1 MMNATAKCA
10 PISRMIWI
18 TLSLMLGVLLAPT
31 SSPAQGNFTIVHT
44 PLDYTPRSEPLT
56 IQATIQPK
64 SDLRYATV
72 YYRRP
77 GNASYGSAF
86 MKEGRG
92 SNFTVEIPANQV
104 TGHGIEYYISIRDK
118 TDAEKLLYGSPTEPV
133 YVSTKNIAVL
143 FTRRDGPNYG
153 EVLDGIKST
162 AKGRLTEYYMEG
174 DRNQGEAILK
184 QAILGSQKADLI
196 ISVGKLAAELC
207 KKEVDDVPVVFTMV
221 SNPFKLG
228 LNNKENMTGVSVG
241 VPVKT
246 QMQTF
251 KSVVPNIKRV
261 GVIYDP
267 DNTGDMIAEAT
278 ITAPFQLVT
287 AKVDSATE
295 VERALRAFSEGID
308 AYWLLPDSTV
318 ASHLGADVILKYTIE
333 NKIPLFVPLTVFVSS
348 GALVS
353 LTPDFTAV
361 GKQTAAM
368 ANEIMRGKSP
378 GFLSVRPP
386 EKFKVTLNSKTAKT
400 IGVDQTVALQLF
412 RYAAEKGY
420 QIETVN

>member
-1 MMNATAKCA
+1 
-10 PISRMIWI
+10 MIWI
-18 TLSLMLGVLLAPT
+18 TLCLVLSLGAVILAPR
-31 SSPAQGNFTIVHT
+31 SANAQGNFTIVHT
-44 PLDYTPRSEPLT
+44 PLDYTERGQPLV

-64 SDLRYATV
+64 SELRYATV

-77 GNASYGSAF
+77 GNASYASAF
-86 MKEGRG
+86 MKEGSG
-92 SNFTVEIPANQV
+92 SSFEVEIPGNQV
-104 TGHGIEYYISIRDK
+104 TGFGLEYYISIRDK
-118 TDAEKLLYGSPTEPV
+118 TDAEKLLYATPTEPV

-143 FTRRDGPNYG
+143 FTRRDGPNYN
-153 EVLDGIKST
+153 EVLDGIKSSI
-162 AKGRLTEYYMEG
+162 KGRITEYYMEG
-174 DRNQGEAILK
+174 DLNQGKAILN
-184 QAILGSQKADLI
+184 QAIKGAQKSDLI
-196 ISVGKLAAELC
+196 IAIGKLAAELC
-207 KKEVDDVPVVFTMV
+207 KDEVDDIPVVFTMV

-228 LNNKENMTGVSVG
+228 LNNKKNMTGVSVG

-267 DNTGDMIAEAT
+267 SNTGDMIAEAS

-287 AKVDSATE
+287 AKVDSSTE
-295 VERALRAFSEGID
+295 IERALRAFSEGID

-333 NKIPLFVPLTVFVSS
+333 NKIPLFVPLTVFVKS

-353 LTPDFTAV
+353 LTPDFVAV
-361 GKQTAAM
+361 GKQTSAM
-368 ANEIMRGKSP
+368 ANEIMRGKSAS
-378 GFLSVRPP
+378 FLSVRPP
-386 EKFKVTLNSKTAKT
+386 EKFKVTLNSKTAKQ

-412 RYAAEKGY
+412 RFAAEKGY